1 MFVFPFFS
9 LVSISSKSSTKHNSK
24 KNSPTS
30 KYCAKYS
37 FSLKAAFKK
46 ISEYIQ

>member
-9 LVSISSKSSTKHNSK
+9 LVSISSKSSTKHNS
-24 KNSPTS
+24 PIS

-37 FSLKAAFKK
+37 FSLKTAFKK